1 MANTSGRKFLPS
13 DLWTQ
18 ERSRKFVI
26 LGAPSLGVE
35 LILILNS
42 AVNQENYCKRLAKE
56 KVRN

>member
-1 MANTSGRKFLPS
+1 MKFGG
-13 DLWTQ
+13 
-18 ERSRKFVI
+18 ESRKLFYSAF